1 MSRAFV
7 DEDSG
12 SDEADDLHEVPLPL
26 PPGAKNYMTSEGALA
41 LADELRSLTEVER
54 PKAEALLAAAPP
66 ADSAE
71 HIRRIS
77 HIDRRISY
85 LARMKS
91 ALEVVGLPESLERVV
106 FGLSVRVRDE
116 GSGEEKSYRI
126 VGVDESDPGRGLLSW
141 ASPVARSLVGKR
153 VGELAVARLP
163 KGECRMSILGI
174 DRAGAVVDATG
185 DAKGDAKG
193 DARG

>member
-26 PPGAKNYMTSEGALA
+26 PQGAKNYMTSEGALA

-91 ALEVVGLPESLERVV
+91 ALEVVGPPESLDRVV

-116 GSGEEKSYRI
+116 ASGEEKIYRI
-126 VGVDESDPGRGLLSW
+126 VGVDESDPDQGLLSW

-153 VGELAVARLP
+153 VGELAMARLP
-163 KGECRMSILGI
+163 RGECRMRILGI
-174 DRAGAVVDATG
+174 ARPG
-185 DAKGDAKG
+185 DAAS
-193 DARG
+193 A

>member
-26 PPGAKNYMTSEGALA
+26 PPGAKNYMTPEGALA

-54 PKAEALLAAAPP
+54 PRVESLLAAAPP

-71 HIRRIS
+71 CLRRIS
-77 HIDRRISY
+77 RIDRRISY

-91 ALEVVGLPESLERVV
+91 ALEVVSLPESFDRVV

-116 GSGEEKSYRI
+116 ASGEEKSYRI
-126 VGVDESDPGRGLLSW
+126 VGADESDPDRGLLSW

-153 VGELAVARLP
+153 AGELAVARLP
-163 KGECRMSILGI
+163 RGECRMRILGI
-174 DRAGAVVDATG
+174 ARPDAAG
-185 DAKGDAKG
+185 DAAGVVEGSAG
-193 DARG
+193 G

>member
-26 PPGAKNYMTSEGALA
+26 PQGAKNYMTSEGALA

-85 LARMKS
+85 LAHMKS
-91 ALEVVGLPESLERVV
+91 ALEVVGPPESLDRVV

-116 GSGEEKSYRI
+116 ASGEEKIYRI
-126 VGVDESDPGRGLLSW
+126 VGVDESDPDQGLLSW

-153 VGELAVARLP
+153 VGELAMARLP
-163 KGECRMSILGI
+163 RGECRMRILGI
-174 DRAGAVVDATG
+174 ARPG
-185 DAKGDAKG
+185 DAAS
-193 DARG
+193 A

>member
-12 SDEADDLHEVPLPL
+12 SDEADDLHELPLPL
-26 PPGAKNYMTSEGALA
+26 PQGAKNYMTPEGALA
-41 LADELRSLTEVER
+41 LADELRGLTEIER
-54 PKAEALLAAAPP
+54 PRAEALLAAAPP
-66 ADSAE
+66 ADSAA

-77 HIDRRISY
+77 HLDQRISY

-91 ALEVVGLPESLERVV
+91 ALEVVSLPGSLERVV
-106 FGLSVRVRDE
+106 FGLEVGVRDE
-116 GSGEEKSYRI
+116 GSGEERSYRI
-126 VGVDESDPGRGLLSW
+126 VGVDESDPDRGLLSW

-163 KGECRMSILGI
+163 RGECRMRILSI
-174 DRAGAVVDATG
+174 
-185 DAKGDAKG
+185 
-193 DARG
+193 ARPCG